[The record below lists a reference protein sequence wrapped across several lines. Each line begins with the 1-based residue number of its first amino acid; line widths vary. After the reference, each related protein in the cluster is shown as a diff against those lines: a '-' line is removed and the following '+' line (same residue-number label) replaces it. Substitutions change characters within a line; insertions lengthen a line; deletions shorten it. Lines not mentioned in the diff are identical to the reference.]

1 MLPVDFMLPVAA
13 NEARKPTGD
22 TVWGESGLTRYLVHW
37 DKVSVLLFDF
47 GSVPG
52 DEVNSQERQQT
63 AGPEF

>member
-1 MLPVDFMLPVAA
+1 M
-13 NEARKPTGD
+13 
-22 TVWGESGLTRYLVHW
+22 SGLTRYLVHW

-63 AGPEF
+63 AGMEFSNDQMP